1 LHVPS
6 SFRMIDFSQDYFA
19 LFSLPQR
26 YRFDPDQLD
35 LAYRALQ
42 REIHP
47 DRYAAGDEVERRLA
61 LQSSARVN
69 EAYRALKDP
78 VGRAQYLLSLRGIDA
93 LAERDTAL
101 PGEFLE
107 RELERREAVAEA
119 HAGGD
124 AARLDALLEQV
135 RSDAAVLESSLG
147 DRLDAEAWGAARDAV
162 RELRFL
168 SKVAGDIEA
177 ALAEVEG

>member
-1 LHVPS
+1 
-6 SFRMIDFSQDYFA
+6 MIDFSQDYFT
-19 LFSLPQR
+19 LFGLPPR
-26 YRFDPDQLD
+26 YRFDPDRLD
-35 LAYRALQ
+35 LAYHALQ

-47 DRYAAGDEVERRLA
+47 DRYAAAGETERRLA

-78 VGRAQYLLSLRGIDA
+78 VGRAQYLLSMRGIDA
-93 LAERDTAL
+93 LAEKDTEL
-101 PGEFLE
+101 PGQFLE
-107 RELERREAVAEA
+107 SELERREAVADA
-119 HAGGD
+119 HAGRD
-124 AARLDALLEQV
+124 VARLGALLEQV
-135 RSDAAVLESSLG
+135 RSDAAALEGSLA
-147 DRLDAEAWGAARDAV
+147 DQLDAEAWEDARGAV